1 MLAVGAQPVGD
12 AGGAELSLSVMLAV
26 GAQPVGDAGGAELSS
41 LSVMLA
47 VGAQP
52 VGDAGGAELSSLSVI
67 GWRSELSL
75 SVMLAVRSSAAS
87 R

>member
-1 MLAVGAQPVGD
+1 MIGWRS
-12 AGGAELSLSVMLAV
+12 ELSLSVMLAV

-47 VGAQP
+47 VGAQL
-52 VGDAGGAELSSLSVI
+52 VGDAGGA
-67 GWRSELSL
+67 ELSL
-75 SVMLAVRSSAAS
+75 SVMLAVRSSAS